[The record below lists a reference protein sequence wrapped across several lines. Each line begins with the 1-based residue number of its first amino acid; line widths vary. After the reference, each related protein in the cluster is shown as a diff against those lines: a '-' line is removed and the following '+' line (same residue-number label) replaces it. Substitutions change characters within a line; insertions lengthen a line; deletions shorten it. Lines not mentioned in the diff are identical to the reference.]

1 MAPGAFERAHSSPRA
16 DADAGPA
23 GGTAPDSPRAFLAA
37 MEDGVYGRPGEAGGW
52 SVSQAPPRT
61 APHWRG
67 AFQRA
72 GRASGA
78 AESRGSRAIVWAEP
92 ASGGGG
98 RGGAWSG
105 AGRTPAGA
113 AAWLSSCGPRLN
125 AGLTDPDPG
134 SCCPSLSLLC
144 TPDPDHGVR
153 YGRTRTSVPFQEMH
167 PRFRTPNFPIMME
180 PESGLHTRNA
190 PKVHARIPAVV
201 GPEARVLVFFQDL
214 HPRSRIPGPQ
224 PR

>member
-98 RGGAWSG
+98 RGGAGRG
-105 AGRTPAGA
+105 AGRGVHPREQRPGFLPADLCLTPALPTLTQDPA
-113 AAWLSSCGPRLN
+113 ALACLYC
-125 AGLTDPDPG
+125 
-134 SCCPSLSLLC
+134 
-144 TPDPDHGVR
+144 
-153 YGRTRTSVPFQEMH
+153 VPQIQTTVSAMAEPE
-167 PRFRTPNFPIMME
+167 PRFLSKKCT
-180 PESGLHTRNA
+180 
-190 PKVHARIPAVV
+190 
-201 GPEARVLVFFQDL
+201 
-214 HPRSRIPGPQ
+214 
-224 PR
+224 